1 MKKIFIIA
9 AFAMVAVAVQAQSS
23 TVNSEESNDAS
34 SKYSVETN
42 SFWSN
47 WYISAGGSYN
57 MFYTGQEKGLNDKP
71 GLFDGSRSTL
81 GASVAI
87 GKWFTPGFGLRTK
100 LTGIWGRYVTPDATG
115 SLKDKSH
122 NSYKYWAAQEQLLF
136 NVSNLL
142 LGYNEN
148 RVYNFIPYVG
158 FGLTRNMTANDY
170 AHGWSAGLLNTFKI
184 SQRLSLNLELSMNL
198 SDDRLF
204 NAAQTNHSDYGKSI
218 AGMDRNFSV
227 ELGLTYN
234 LGKNGWKKSPDVAA
248 IKALSQHEIDAL
260 NQQLSDAK
268 ASKTRVESEKN
279 AQIDNLQQALA
290 DCQAVANEPKLMPSE
305 VKNKVTTLQPTV
317 VFRQG
322 KSTIDASQYAS
333 IEMVAN
339 YMKNHPDAKV
349 LIKGY
354 ASPEGNPEL
363 NQALSVA
370 RAESVRKALISRY
383 KIAANRLTAEGFGAT
398 DSLFDDIE
406 FNRIVTFSDLSK

>member
-23 TVNSEESNDAS
+23 TVNSEESNAAS